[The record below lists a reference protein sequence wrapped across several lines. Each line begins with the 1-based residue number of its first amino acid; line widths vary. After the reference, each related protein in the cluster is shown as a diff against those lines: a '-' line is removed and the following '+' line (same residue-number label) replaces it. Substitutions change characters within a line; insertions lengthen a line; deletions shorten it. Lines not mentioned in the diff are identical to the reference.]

1 MNQHYDFPHNRPLRA
16 RLRLTIFATGVACYF
31 LSIVAAWTPGITD
44 VAYGRWVGPFV
55 ARWLSLLTGS
65 IPISLA
71 ELFVLGVILRQL
83 VGGSVAVVQVGRRKR
98 RWTNAASAGLLRLAQ
113 DAGALLALFYVLWGF
128 NYSRPSLPDRLG
140 WTLGGDAPVEE
151 LVALTSQLVEASNAT
166 YREIH
171 GVADAGTP
179 TTLPMDRRTL
189 GVALEQGW
197 VIGRRELGLP
207 LLSGHYGTAKT
218 PFLTRWYEW
227 LGIAG
232 FYFPFTGEAN
242 LRAGLPAMDVPVMLG
257 HEQAHQRGA
266 AREAEANFWGYISG
280 ANAPNPN
287 ARYSAYLFAQLQLMR
302 ALRQADPRRLSE
314 VVAAMLPGIRRDIED
329 SREYWAS
336 FRGRGTKIGARMNNA
351 YLRSNRVTGGVRNYS
366 MSSLLFIAY
375 ARAHGGRL
383 VPTNAEPSAGSE
395 KPYSSGS

>member
-1 MNQHYDFPHNRPLRA
+1 MNQQYDFPQDRPLRG
-16 RLRLTIFATGVACYF
+16 RLRLTIFGTGVACYL
-31 LSIVAAWTPGITD
+31 LSIVAAWTSGLTD
-44 VAYGRWVGPFV
+44 VAYGRWFGPFV
-55 ARWLSLLTGS
+55 GRWLSLLTGA

-71 ELFVLGVILRQL
+71 ELFVLAVILRQL
-83 VGGSVAVVQVGRRKR
+83 VGGSVAVVQAGRRKR

-140 WTLGGDAPVEE
+140 WTLEGDAPVEE
-151 LVALTSQLVEASNAT
+151 LVTLTRQLVEASNAT

-171 GVADAGTP
+171 GVGDAGTP

-189 GVALEQGW
+189 GASLEQGW
-197 VIGRRELGLP
+197 VIGRGDLGLP
-207 LLSGHYGTAKT
+207 LLAGHYGTAKT

-242 LRAGLPAMDVPVMLG
+242 LRAGIPAMDVPKMLA

-266 AREAEANFWGYISG
+266 AREAEANFWGYISS
-280 ANAPNPN
+280 ANAPDPY
-287 ARYSAYLFAQLQLMR
+287 ARYSAYLFAQLQLMS
-302 ALRQADPRRLSE
+302 ALRQADPKRFSE
-314 VVAAMLPGIRRDIED
+314 VLSPMLPGIRRDIDD
-329 SREYWAS
+329 SRKYWVS
-336 FRGRGTKIGARMNNA
+336 FRGRGTKIGTKMNNA
-351 YLRSNRVTGGVRNYS
+351 YLRSNRVAGGVRNYS

-383 VPTNAEPSAGSE
+383 VPTNVELSDGSE

>member
-1 MNQHYDFPHNRPLRA
+1 MNQHSDFPQNRPLRS

-31 LSIVAAWTPGITD
+31 LSIVAAWTPGLTD
-44 VAYGRWVGPFV
+44 VAYGRWMGPLV
-55 ARWLSLLTGS
+55 ARWLSLLTGVIS
-65 IPISLA
+65 ISLA
-71 ELFVLGVILRQL
+71 EVFVLGVILRQL
-83 VGGSVAVVQVGRRKR
+83 VGGSVAVVQVGRRQR
-98 RWTNAASAGLLRLAQ
+98 HWTNAASAALLRLAQ

-128 NYSRPSLPDRLG
+128 NYSRPSLQDRLG
-140 WTLGGDAPVEE
+140 WTLGSDAPVEE
-151 LVALTSQLVEASNAT
+151 LVALTSQLVEASNAA

-189 GVALEQGW
+189 GVSLEQGW
-197 VIGRRELGLP
+197 VIGRSDLGLP

-218 PFLTRWYEW
+218 PLLTRWYEW

-242 LRAGLPAMDVPVMLG
+242 LRAGIPAIDVPKMLG

-266 AREAEANFWGYISG
+266 AREAEANFWGYISS
-280 ANAPNPN
+280 ANAPDPY
-287 ARYSAYLFAQLQLMR
+287 ARYSAYVFAQLQLMS
-302 ALRQADPRRLSE
+302 ALRQADPNQFSQI
-314 VVAAMLPGIRRDIED
+314 VSAMLPGIRRDIEE
-329 SREYWAS
+329 SRKYWVS
-336 FRGRGTKIGARMNNA
+336 FRGRGTKIGTKVNNA

-366 MSSLLFIAY
+366 MSLLLFIAY

-383 VPTNAEPSAGSE
+383 VPTNAELSDGS
-395 KPYSSGS
+395 